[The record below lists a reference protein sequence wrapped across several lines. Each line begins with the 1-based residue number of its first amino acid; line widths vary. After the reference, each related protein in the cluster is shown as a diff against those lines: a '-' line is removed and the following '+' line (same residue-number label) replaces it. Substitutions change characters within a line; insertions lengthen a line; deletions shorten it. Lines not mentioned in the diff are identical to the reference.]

1 MIEGRILAIL
11 VRDDVERL
19 STNAKALRLTVYLI
33 SLALEGIIPLHG
45 DLMNP
50 RLVYYAFQGIYD
62 VALGVESACGVPTR
76 AAITCVTVAARQLG
90 LFRKNALGY
99 EVGIRPPTS
108 DRLVTKFGLTDAF
121 VTDLRSDMQRYQAMA
136 GRPGGEKRIFDAIVT
151 GGIFRDEFVGAEGA
165 VLEKLVVRDTAGRAD
180 GRVEINQ

>member
-11 VRDDVERL
+11 VRDDAERL
-19 STNAKALRLTVYLI
+19 FTDAKALRLTVYLI

-50 RLVYYAFQGIYD
+50 RLVYDAFRGIYD
-62 VALGVESACGVPTR
+62 VALGVEGACGVPTR
-76 AAITCVTVAARQLG
+76 AAITCVTVAARQCG
-90 LFRKNALGY
+90 LFRKDALGY

-108 DRLVTKFGLTDAF
+108 DCLVAEFGLTDAF
-121 VTDLRSDMQRYQAMA
+121 VTELRLDMQRYQALA
-136 GRPGGEKRIFDAIVT
+136 ARPGGEARIFRAIVT
-151 GGIFRDEFVGAEGA
+151 QGIFRDEFVGEAGA
-165 VLEKLVVRDTAGRAD
+165 VLDKLIVRSETGRAD

>member
-11 VRDDVERL
+11 VRDDAERL
-19 STNAKALRLTVYLI
+19 FTDAKALRLTVYLI

-50 RLVYYAFQGIYD
+50 RLVYDAFRGMYD
-62 VALGVESACGVPTR
+62 VALEGACGVPTR
-76 AAITCVTVAARQLG
+76 AAITCVTIAARQLR

-108 DRLVTKFGLTDAF
+108 DCLVAKFGLKDAF
-121 VTDLRSDMQRYQAMA
+121 VTDLRSDMQRYQAFVA
-136 GRPGGEKRIFDAIVT
+136 RPGGEKRIFDAIVT
-151 GGIFRDEFVGAEGA
+151 HGIFRDEFVGDDGA
-165 VLEKLVVRDTAGRAD
+165 VLEKLVVRSEAGKAD

>member
-1 MIEGRILAIL
+1 M
-11 VRDDVERL
+11 
-19 STNAKALRLTVYLI
+19 
-33 SLALEGIIPLHG
+33 
-45 DLMNP
+45 
-50 RLVYYAFQGIYD
+50 
-62 VALGVESACGVPTR
+62 
-76 AAITCVTVAARQLG
+76 TVAARQLG

-99 EVGIRPPTS
+99 EVGGLMPTS

-136 GRPGGEKRIFDAIVT
+136 GRPGGEKRIFDEIVT

>member
-11 VRDDVERL
+11 VRDDAERL
-19 STNAKALRLTVYLI
+19 YKNAKALRLTVYLI

-50 RLVYYAFQGIYD
+50 RLVYHAFRGIYD
-62 VALGVESACGVPTR
+62 VALGVEDACGVPTR
-76 AAITCVTVAARQLG
+76 AAITCVTIAARQLG
-90 LFRKNALGY
+90 LFRKNTLGY

-108 DRLVTKFGLTDAF
+108 DCLVAKFGLTDAF
-121 VTDLRSDMQRYQAMA
+121 LTDLRLDMQRYQAMA

-151 GGIFRDEFVGAEGA
+151 GGIFRDEFVGEAGA